1 VRFAEPASALPAH
14 HPDAQEKRTMK
25 VGLDLALGVGQKLNE
40 NKTMDHKSLNKE
52 GRSEAANKAFTIS
65 K

>member
-1 VRFAEPASALPAH
+1 
-14 HPDAQEKRTMK
+14 MK
-25 VGLDLALGVGQKLNE
+25 VGLDLALGMGQKLNE

-65 K
+65 KCVRSSARGLGMAR